1 MAERNSNTQDE
12 AYAKIVK
19 EIVRCTNFAAIKHK
33 DQRRKDKQ
41 KTPYVNHVIG
51 VAHILVSEGGISDV
65 SVIQAAL
72 LHDTVEDTD
81 TSFYEL
87 QAEFGEDV
95 ATLVKE
101 LTDDKSLPKAERKAL
116 QIAHAQHASYRAKL
130 VKLADKL
137 YNLRDLRRAT
147 PEGWTEE
154 RVQEYFEWAAQV
166 VAGLKGTNP
175 ALEEALDQLFRERGV
190 EMIAS

>member
-1 MAERNSNTQDE
+1 MAERNSLSQDE
-12 AYAKIVK
+12 ALSKVVK
-19 EIVRCTNFAAIKHK
+19 EIVRCTNFAALKHK

-41 KTPYVNHVIG
+41 QTPYVNHVIG

-95 ATLVKE
+95 ANLVKE
-101 LTDDKSLPKAERKAL
+101 MTDDKSLPKAERKAL
-116 QIAHAQHASYRAKL
+116 QISHASQASYRAKL

-137 YNLRDLRRAT
+137 YNLRDLRRCT
-147 PEGWTEE
+147 PEGWSEE
-154 RVQEYFEWAAQV
+154 RVQEYFEWASQV
-166 VAGLKGTNP
+166 VAGLRGTNQTM
-175 ALEEALDQLFRERGV
+175 EDALDQLFMERGV
-190 EMIAS
+190 EMIGS

>member
-1 MAERNSNTQDE
+1 MAERSSTAQDE
-12 AYAKIVK
+12 AHAKVVK
-19 EIVRCTNFAAIKHK
+19 EVVRCTNFAAIKHK

-41 KTPYVNHVIG
+41 QTPYVNHVIG
-51 VAHILVSEGGISDV
+51 VAHILVSEGGITDV

-95 ATLVKE
+95 ANLVRE
-101 LTDDKSLPKAERKAL
+101 MTDDKSLPKAERKAL
-116 QIAHAQHASYRAKL
+116 QISHAPKASYRAKL

-137 YNLRDLRRAT
+137 YNLRDLRRVT

-166 VAGLKGTNP
+166 VAGLRGTNQGMED
-175 ALEEALDQLFRERGV
+175 ALEQLFRERGV
-190 EMIAS
+190 EMIGS